1 MCVGEMISVDKVLC
15 FFKCED
21 FFFFI
26 NVGYLLFNILT
37 VRTRHVIHLKGADVK
52 GSCPCL
58 PNPKHPLRREMF
70 YYPNRDLSDGEKRR

>member
-1 MCVGEMISVDKVLC
+1 MCVGEMISVDL
-15 FFKCED
+15 KCCASSSVRI
-21 FFFFI
+21 FI
-26 NVGYLLFNILT
+26 SLGYLLFNSLT

-58 PNPKHPLRREMF
+58 PHPKHPLRREMF

>member
-1 MCVGEMISVDKVLC
+1 MISVDLKYCASSSVRI
-15 FFKCED
+15 
-21 FFFFI
+21 FI
-26 NVGYLLFNILT
+26 NLGYLLFNVLT